1 MNAVDIRRGQV
12 ITFEGELCLVTEAT
26 HVTPGKG
33 RALMQVKMKS
43 IKKGNALTHRFRTN
57 DNVDVAFLDKREMEY
72 LYQEGE
78 SFVFM
83 DLETYEQEYLQQDLI
98 GDLMK
103 YVKLNEK
110 VKVTFCEGQTIGV
123 DLPKSVTLEVTHTE
137 PGFRG
142 DTATNVQKPATVETG
157 LEVKV
162 PPFIEIG
169 EKVKID
175 TETGKF
181 LERVREK

>member
-1 MNAVDIRRGQV
+1 MNAIDIRKGQV
-12 ITFEGELCLVTEAT
+12 ITFEGELCVVMEAI

-43 IKKGNALTHRFRTN
+43 IKKGNSLTHRYRPS
-57 DNVDVAFLDKREMEY
+57 DNVEVAFLDKRDMEY

-83 DLETYEQEYLQQDLI
+83 DLETYEQEYLPSELV
-98 GDLMK
+98 GELMK

-110 VKVTFCEGQTIGV
+110 VKVTFCEGQPIGV
-123 DLPKSVTLEVTHTE
+123 DLPKAVILEVTHTE

-162 PPFIEIG
+162 PPYIEIG
-169 EKVKID
+169 EKVRVD